1 MIRARVA
8 EYVNR
13 FVRIAAAY
21 EDSVLGSTSIGF
33 SMQSFSET
41 GVSTTMIGMGIPQ
54 GLGGSLGSGMV
65 FMDDLSKAREMTS
78 NASRIEGW
86 RSTKNYEYWQHV
98 RAIICKLSIPLRR
111 VIDSLGILGL
121 PKLVGASSG
130 QRNGSPTPNWALA
143 LWEEHA

>member
-41 GVSTTMIGMGIPQ
+41 GVSTTMVGMGIPQ

-65 FMDDLSKAREMTS
+65 FVDDLSKAREMTS

-86 RSTKNYEYWQHV
+86 RSTRNYEYWQHV
-98 RAIICKLSIPLRR
+98 RAIIL
-111 VIDSLGILGL
+111 
-121 PKLVGASSG
+121 
-130 QRNGSPTPNWALA
+130 QALNTFVSRD
-143 LWEEHA
+143 